1 MLLCEMLNFLVSA
14 LNSVAMIVGLWDE
27 KIRVRSSGRLKGP
40 LCTTSTQDYSE
51 AMIFFCILM
60 SHHWLWTSRLCFH
73 SIGLHYCTTDLFKLS
88 IF

>member
-1 MLLCEMLNFLVSA
+1 MLNFLVSA

-51 AMIFFCILM
+51 AMIFFLY
-60 SHHWLWTSRLCFH
+60 SYVSPLVV
-73 SIGLHYCTTDLFKLS
+73 DFKALLS
-88 IF
+88 